1 MFGFIEQI
9 SGVQRGR
16 AKGGIP
22 QSATLQG
29 GCIQYT
35 FHLALIILAAKLALK
50 QCILSHLHEKKM
62 KFAAHILLIFLS
74 SDFYIRN
81 IHGLSDILP
90 SFRLW

>member
-50 QCILSHLHEKKM
+50 QCILSHLHKKNEI
-62 KFAAHILLIFLS
+62 FCTYFIHIFIV
-74 SDFYIRN
+74 
-81 IHGLSDILP
+81 
-90 SFRLW
+90 